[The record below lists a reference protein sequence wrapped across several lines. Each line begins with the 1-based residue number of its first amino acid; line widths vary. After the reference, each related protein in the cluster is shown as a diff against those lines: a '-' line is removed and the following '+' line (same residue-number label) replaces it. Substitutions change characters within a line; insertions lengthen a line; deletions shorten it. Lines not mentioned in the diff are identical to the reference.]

1 MMQGRTN
8 VKLLLMFQL
17 LARTVTLTLF
27 RLQLDVSHNTYFYS
41 FPWIVHVYILFTIM
55 VLTMSNT
62 DECRWVVR
70 FRKLPA
76 YRVSWTNL

>member
-1 MMQGRTN
+1 MMQGRTD

-17 LARTVTLTLF
+17 LASTVTLTLF

-55 VLTMSNT
+55 VLTMSN
-62 DECRWVVR
+62 RWVVR